1 MRETGLRWIVAATV
15 TACLAGG
22 CAGGG
27 PGAGDVPGID
37 APDAGDDAVV
47 QDAAGDAVTRPPTVV
62 DKGFRL
68 LLQRVESLN
77 RSGPWLV
84 LLDPTVR
91 EWDADA
97 APAPVIVAGPQ
108 TTDFPESRNPDIDCA
123 AGCYTD
129 PALRWLAHF
138 DAEAVQDG
146 RPFLRVGPLDPETLA
161 FSHDGSV
168 TIPDVTDLAFAGD
181 RLYVSQ
187 RLQDCEAQAGT
198 PKTCWAFLRMDLDS
212 SPGVLESLFTFPTFE
227 RLGFSAHAGNF
238 TVSANG
244 ETVVVQDPGNGTLG
258 VWAWREAWKNEK
270 DPLRRIIDPI
280 CGTLLDG
287 SSRCQS
293 EPGRFGDREPL
304 AVSADGTL
312 VALAVVENDEA
323 LRWVLA
329 DLGPDRQEG
338 EPPTWST
345 VAYVSVSAQN
355 ALGFRA
361 DAYLNTKTVPFTRIH
376 ASPRFAGTGDDAEL
390 LFVGEFA
397 PPNTYA
403 KEKTTTNLA
412 AIPVGTLRAGTELRT
427 LAPFRRITRFA
438 VGDVPENVLIPEG
451 GFDPSPDGTFV
462 AFVGTPVLDS
472 NGEPLTPKMAQHR
485 NDLEVH
491 VTRRDGTTE
500 PVQVSGQG
508 GTRTWGLATVAWPL
522 AD

>member
-97 APAPVIVAGPQ
+97 APAPLIVAGPE
-108 TTDFPESRNPDIDCA
+108 TEYFPESRNPDIDCA
-123 AGCYTD
+123 VGCYTD
-129 PALRWLAHF
+129 PALRWLAYF
-138 DAEAVQDG
+138 ESDAIQRE
-146 RPFLRVGPLDPETLA
+146 RPVLRVGRLDETTLA
-161 FSHDGSV
+161 FQRDGSV
-168 TIPDVTDLAFAGD
+168 TIPDVTDLAFADG

-187 RLQDCEAQAGT
+187 RVLNCDAQVGQ
-198 PKTCWAFLRMDLDS
+198 PKPCWTFLRMDLG
-212 SPGVLESLFTFPTFE
+212 SPGALESLFTFPTFE
-227 RLGFSAHAGNF
+227 RLGFSVHAGHF

-293 EPGRFGDREPL
+293 EPGRFDDREPL
-304 AVSADGTL
+304 AVSADGRL

-323 LRWVLA
+323 LRWLLA
-329 DLGPDRQEG
+329 DLEPDAVQ
-338 EPPTWST
+338 PSWST

-361 DAYLNTKTVPFTRIH
+361 DAYLNAKTVPFTRIH

-390 LFVGEFA
+390 LFVGEFG
-397 PPNTYA
+397 PPPTAESSKKN
-403 KEKTTTNLA
+403 TTTNLA
-412 AIPVGTLRAGTELRT
+412 AIPVRTLREGTLLKK

-472 NGEPLTPKMAQHR
+472 NGEPLTPKMEQHR
-485 NDLEVH
+485 NDLEAH

-508 GTRTWGLATVAWPL
+508 ETRTWGLATVAWPL